1 MTTNFEKQYRGPSP
15 GAPSQYRAASA
26 RQRMERLV
34 EPGTLQG
41 LPEEVRVEFNSND
54 GVLVGVGEI
63 DGNRV
68 FLAAQD
74 SSCRG
79 GSFGETHAARVKG
92 MLEAAQWA
100 APDAVLLL
108 LDSGGVRLEEA
119 ESAMLGAA
127 EIVRGIQ
134 ELRSAGIPVLAV
146 VGGQLGCFGAAALVA
161 RSADRVVMVEGARF
175 GTSGIRV
182 MDVMA
187 DGGAGLTSHQR
198 EVLET
203 AVAAS
208 SRVATG
214 EADAVV
220 VDDVL
225 AVRGAIIQYLD
236 DYQPPGVEDLKTTQ
250 ALLQTRLPGA
260 KPEQRGVFKALQNDL
275 DRLFPNGLVV
285 AEHDGLVQGS
295 GVRTCGEEVRILGF
309 VSGRPAGFVQVVRL
323 AQELLATMTHDSGRS
338 ILLLADAEQAFSVEN
353 EQRGFALA
361 LAHLAAVIAHAR
373 TRGHRVIALLRES
386 GWGASFIA
394 SAMMA
399 DELYALKGARI
410 RALPEKA
417 VALFAPQSLGERG
430 DGSLALERFCHL
442 GAVDT
447 IWDRCLSRYL
457 NAGLAGLR
465 QSDRRRLRG
474 AQRCGRTAP
483 LAVCDRVACDLMES
497 FHAK

>member
-1 MTTNFEKQYRGPSP
+1 MTECLEHNPFRDAT
-15 GAPSQYRAASA
+15 A
-26 RQRMERLV
+26 RQRMEHLV
-34 EPGTLQG
+34 EPGSLRG
-41 LPEEVRVEFNSND
+41 LPAEAGVHLSSDD

-63 DGNRV
+63 DGSRV

-74 SSCRG
+74 GGCRG
-79 GSFGETHAARVKG
+79 GSFGETHAARMKG

-127 EIVRGIQ
+127 ELVRGIQ
-134 ELRSAGIPVLAV
+134 ELRAAGIPVLAV
-146 VGGQLGCFGAAALVA
+146 VGGRIGCFGAAALVA
-161 RSADRVVMVEGARF
+161 RSADRLIMVEGARF

-182 MDVMA
+182 MDAMA
-187 DGGAGLTSHQR
+187 DGGSGLSQDQR
-198 EVLET
+198 QKLET
-203 AVAAS
+203 AVTAK
-208 SRVATG
+208 SRITTG
-214 EADAVV
+214 EADGVV
-220 VDDVL
+220 EDNAD

-236 DYQPPGVEDLKTTQ
+236 DYQPAGFDDLKITQ
-250 ALLQTRLPGA
+250 ASLISRCPDAPVTQRALPRSLQD
-260 KPEQRGVFKALQNDL
+260 DL
-275 DRLFPNGLVV
+275 HRLFPKGLVV
-285 AEHDGLVQGS
+285 AESDGLVTG
-295 GVRTCGEEVRILGF
+295 GGIRTCGEEVRILGF
-309 VSGRPAGFVQVVRL
+309 VSGRPAGFVQVVGL
-323 AQELLATMTHDSGRS
+323 AHELLATMADDPGQS
-338 ILLLADAEQAFSVEN
+338 ILLLADAEQAFSVVN
-353 EQRGFALA
+353 EERGFALA

-373 TRGHRVIALLRES
+373 IRGHRVIALLRES

-399 DELYALKGARI
+399 DELYALRGARI

-474 AQRCGRTAP
+474 AQRCGRTEP

-497 FHAK
+497 FHAR

>member
-1 MTTNFEKQYRGPSP
+1 MSRFNQSDDNAAVVGVAGRYRE
-15 GAPSQYRAASA
+15 ASA
-26 RQRMERLV
+26 RSRMERLV
-34 EPGTLQG
+34 DAGSLRG
-41 LPEEVRVEFNSND
+41 LPAETGLAFESDD
-54 GVLVGVGEI
+54 GVLVGVGEM
-63 DGNRV
+63 DGCRV

-74 SSCRG
+74 SGCRG
-79 GSFGETHAARVKG
+79 GTFGETHAARLKG
-92 MLEAAQWA
+92 LLEAAQWA
-100 APDAVLLL
+100 APEAVLLL

-127 EIVRGIQ
+127 ELIRGIQ
-134 ELRSAGIPVLAV
+134 DLRAAGIPVVAV
-146 VGGQLGCFGAAALVA
+146 VGGRIGCFGAAALVA
-161 RSADRVVMVEGARF
+161 RCADRLIMVEGARL
-175 GTSGIRV
+175 GVSGVRV

-187 DGGAGLTSHQR
+187 AEGGGLSGCQRQALEQAVSAGHRLR
-198 EVLET
+198 
-203 AVAAS
+203 
-208 SRVATG
+208 TG
-214 EADAVV
+214 EADRVV
-220 VDDVL
+220 GDDI
-225 AVRGAIIQYLD
+225 GAIQAAIGECLD
-236 DYQPPGVEDLKTTQ
+236 DYRPMGFHDLEATQ
-250 ALLQTRLPGA
+250 SWLAGRRSEATGEQAVGEALLG
-260 KPEQRGVFKALQNDL
+260 DL
-275 DRLFPNGLVV
+275 RRLFPGGLSVSGSQ
-285 AEHDGLVQGS
+285 GLVQGS
-295 GVRTCGEEVRILGF
+295 GVRTCGEAVRILGF
-309 VSGRPAGFVQVVRL
+309 VPGRPAGFSQVVCL
-323 AQELLATMTHDSGRS
+323 AQWLLETMANDPGQS
-338 ILLLADAEQAFSVEN
+338 ILLLADAEQGFAVEN
-353 EQRGFALA
+353 EQQGFALA
-361 LAHLAAVIAHAR
+361 LAHLANVLAHAR

-410 RALPEKA
+410 RALPEQA

>member
-1 MTTNFEKQYRGPSP
+1 MSRITKQDNSAVPDGAARHYRE
-15 GAPSQYRAASA
+15 ASA
-26 RQRMERLV
+26 RSRMEHLV
-34 EPGTLQG
+34 DAGTLRG
-41 LPEEVRVEFNSND
+41 LPAETGLEFESDD
-54 GVLVGVGEI
+54 GVLVGVGDI
-63 DGNRV
+63 DGCRV

-74 SSCRG
+74 SGCRG
-79 GSFGETHAARVKG
+79 GTFGETHAARLKG

-100 APDAVLLL
+100 VPEAVVLL

-127 EIVRGIQ
+127 ELVRGIQ
-134 ELRSAGIPVLAV
+134 DLRAAGIPVLGV
-146 VGGQLGCFGAAALVA
+146 VGGRIGCFGAAALVA
-161 RSADRVVMVEGARF
+161 RCADRLIMVEGARF
-175 GTSGIRV
+175 GTSGVRV
-182 MDVMA
+182 MDAMIA
-187 DGGAGLTSHQR
+187 EQGGLSDSQR
-198 EVLET
+198 EALEG
-203 AVAAS
+203 AVSAGH
-208 SRVATG
+208 RLRTG
-214 EADAVV
+214 EADRVV
-220 VDDVL
+220 VNDTQAIQEAIVQCLDEYRPMGFHDLESTQANL
-225 AVRGAIIQYLD
+225 AARLPAAVAEQA
-236 DYQPPGVEDLKTTQ
+236 PPENLCEDLH
-250 ALLQTRLPGA
+250 
-260 KPEQRGVFKALQNDL
+260 
-275 DRLFPNGLVV
+275 RLFPRGLEVTASHGLV
-285 AEHDGLVQGS
+285 EGG
-295 GVRTCGEEVRILGF
+295 GVRTCGEAVRILGF
-309 VSGRPAGFVQVVRL
+309 IPGEPAGFVQVVRL
-323 AQELLATMTHDSGRS
+323 AQLLLDTMADDPGQS

-353 EQRGFALA
+353 EQQGFALA
-361 LAHLAAVIAHAR
+361 LAHLANVVAHAR

-410 RALPEKA
+410 RALPERA